1 MSKYGGE
8 LPFRLVVDLFGLK
21 IAFIEYERNIKREL
35 PLTVKE
41 HDRGTVLR
49 VYERKNIEKVLRHRY
64 PNQEQSGK
72 VDPKSESKTQ
82 QLIIVILIHYN
93 THILDSFFTNK

>member
-1 MSKYGGE
+1 MPEYRGE
-8 LPFRLVVDLFGLK
+8 LPFRLVVDIFGLK
-21 IAFIEYERNIKREL
+21 IAFLENERNIKREL

-49 VYERKNIEKVLRHRY
+49 VYQRKNIEKVLIIRY

-82 QLIIVILIHYN
+82 QLIIAIHYN
-93 THILDSFFTNK
+93 THMNNT